1 LNSSTGSGKE
11 PRRALSVFDGAMFLV
26 GVVVGVGL
34 FRTPPLV
41 AASVDSGGAFLLLWA
56 LGGLA
61 ALAGAL
67 CYAELSSAYP
77 STGGEYHFLTRAYG
91 RDTGL
96 FFAWARGSV
105 IQTGSVAIV
114 AFVYGDYANEVLNLG
129 IHGPALHAA
138 SAVTGLTLLNLSGRL
153 PTKRMQALFTGLVLA
168 ALLAV
173 VIAALA
179 LTFGGGASFDAPPPP
194 PAPATGAAG
203 LAMIFIL
210 LTYGGWNE
218 AAYLSGEVREPGR
231 GMVRVLLLGIA
242 LIAALYLVVNTALLA
257 VFGLERLRASDAVA
271 ADLMRLALGDA
282 GAVALALVVCA
293 AALSTINATIFTGA
307 RLYYALGRDVSAVRA
322 LGGWDARRESPASA
336 VLLQGGIALALVAF
350 GAGERGGFQAMV
362 DYTAPVFWA
371 FMLLTGFS
379 LLVLR
384 RTDPARPRPFRVPL
398 YPLTP
403 LLFGAICAWLL
414 YSSLAYSGLGALF
427 GLLVLLAG
435 TPFVLIAR
443 RTKRE
448 AS

>member
-1 LNSSTGSGKE
+1 
-11 PRRALSVFDGAMFLV
+11 MFVV

-41 AASVDSGGAFLLLWA
+41 AASVDSGAAFLLFWA
-56 LGGLA
+56 LGGVA
-61 ALAGAL
+61 ALIGAL
-67 CYAELSSAYP
+67 SYAELSSAYP
-77 STGGEYHFLTRAYG
+77 SSGGEYHFLTRAFG

-114 AFVYGDYANEVLNLG
+114 AFVYGDYANQVLDLG
-129 IHGPALHAA
+129 AYGPALHAA
-138 SAVTGLTLLNLSGRL
+138 SAVTALTLLNLSGRL
-153 PTKRMQALFTGLVLA
+153 PTKRMQALFTGFVLL

-173 VIAALA
+173 IVTGLT
-179 LTFGGGASFDAPPPP
+179 LTFSGSADFGEPPPP
-194 PAPATGAAG
+194 PGPATGAAG

-231 GMVRVLLLGIA
+231 GMARVLLLGIA
-242 LIAALYLVVNTALLA
+242 VIAALYLAVNAALLA

-282 GAVALALVVCA
+282 GAAGLSLLVCA

-307 RLYYALGRDVSAVRA
+307 RLYYALGRDVGTVRT
-322 LGGWDARRESPASA
+322 LGGWDARRESPAPA
-336 VLLQGGIALALVAF
+336 VLLQGGVALALVAF

-371 FMLLTGFS
+371 FMLLTGLS
-379 LLVLR
+379 LLLLR
-384 RTDPARPRPFRVPL
+384 RADPERPRPFRVPL

-403 LLFGAICAWLL
+403 LLFIATCAWLL

-435 TPFVLIAR
+435 TPFVLVAR
-443 RTKRE
+443 RNMRE